1 MSIVS
6 IETAMH
12 HLRAD
17 ADDTVDVQ
25 HKLDAAQ
32 EIAEQFI
39 GRRIYATDA
48 GLDAAID
55 ANAIEMNALDSLRI
69 CALSGDVNSYAVKT
83 KLERIESQMYEKLMI
98 ARGIV
103 TNPGI
108 EVAIL
113 LILGTLYEHRE
124 DVVIGASIVR
134 LPQAAEHR
142 LQPYRRIMGL

>member
-32 EIAEQFI
+32 EMAEQFI
-39 GRRIYATDA
+39 GRRIYADYPA
-48 GLDAAID
+48 VLVAANTALAD
-55 ANAIEMNALDSLRI
+55 MEAMMVERQSVEGSALDPNLK
-69 CALSGDVNSYAVKT
+69 AMQLDQLSTQWYD
-83 KLERIESQMYEKLMI
+83 MLMM
-98 ARGIV
+98 ARGIA
-103 TNPGI
+103 TNKAI

-124 DVVIGASIVR
+124 DVVVGTSIVR

-142 LQPYRRIMGL
+142 LQPYRIMGL

>member
-39 GRRIYATDA
+39 GRRIYASDIE
-48 GLDAAID
+48 LDAAID
-55 ANAIEMNALDSLRI
+55 ASAVEMDALTSLRI
-69 CALSGDVNSYAVKT
+69 GALSGDTDSHVVKT

-98 ARGIV
+98 AHGIV

-113 LILGTLYEHRE
+113 LTLGTLYEHRE
-124 DVVIGASIVR
+124 DVVIGTSIVR

-142 LQPYRRIMGL
+142 LQPYRIMGL

>member
-6 IETAMH
+6 IETAIH

-17 ADDTVDVQ
+17 ADDSVDIQ
-25 HKLDAAQ
+25 HKLNAAQ

-39 GRRIYATDA
+39 GRRIYADDA
-48 GLDAAID
+48 ELDAAIN
-55 ANAIEMNALDSLRI
+55 ANAVEMDALVSLRVG
-69 CALSGDVNSYAVKT
+69 ALSGDVNSHVVKT

-103 TNPGI
+103 TNTAI
-108 EVAIL
+108 EIAIL

-124 DVVIGASIVR
+124 DVVVGTSIVK
-134 LPQAAEHR
+134 LPRGAEHH
-142 LQPYRRIMGL
+142 LQPYRIMGV

>member
-39 GRRIYATDA
+39 GRRIYASFPELLVA
-48 GLDAAID
+48 MNAAADSMPILMEEKESVKNSD
-55 ANAIEMNALDSLRI
+55 INAYIKAAKLEQMDSQWHETLMVTRGIATNKAIEI
-69 CALSGDVNSYAVKT
+69 
-83 KLERIESQMYEKLMI
+83 
-98 ARGIV
+98 
-103 TNPGI
+103 
-108 EVAIL
+108 AIL

-124 DVVIGASIVR
+124 DVVIGTSIVK

-142 LQPYRRIMGL
+142 LQPYRWMGL

>member
-6 IETAMH
+6 IDVALD

-17 ADDTVDVQ
+17 VDDIVDIQ
-25 HKLDAAQ
+25 HKLNGAQ
-32 EIAEQFI
+32 EMAEQFME
-39 GRRIYATDA
+39 RRIYASDID
-48 GLDAAID
+48 LDTAID
-55 ANAIEMNALDSLRI
+55 ASAIEMDALASLRI
-69 CALSGDVNSYAVKT
+69 GALSGDINSHVVKT
-83 KLERIESQMYEKLMI
+83 KLERIDSQMYEKLMI

-103 TNPGI
+103 INPAI

-124 DVVIGASIVR
+124 DVVIGTSIVR

-142 LQPYRRIMGL
+142 LQPYRIMGV

>member
-6 IETAMH
+6 IETALH

-32 EIAEQFI
+32 EIAEQFM
-39 GRRIYATDA
+39 GRRIYADFPA
-48 GLDAAID
+48 VLVAANTALVDMQVLMAEKQTILGGG
-55 ANAIEMNALDSLRI
+55 IEASLKELQLEQVDS
-69 CALSGDVNSYAVKT
+69 
-83 KLERIESQMYEKLMI
+83 QWYEMLMM
-98 ARGIV
+98 ARGIP
-103 TNPGI
+103 TNKAI

-113 LILGTLYEHRE
+113 LTLGTLYEHRE
-124 DVVIGASIVR
+124 DVVIGTSIVR

-142 LQPYRRIMGL
+142 LQPYRIMGL

>member
-6 IETAMH
+6 LETAMH

-17 ADDTVDVQ
+17 ADDMLDVQ

-39 GRRIYATDA
+39 GCRIYANYPDV
-48 GLDAAID
+48 LVAANT
-55 ANAIEMNALDSLRI
+55 AVSEMEILIKEKEGILLGDDGGILRETR
-69 CALSGDVNSYAVKT
+69 LEQVNSRLHLAT
-83 KLERIESQMYEKLMI
+83 MM
-98 ARGIV
+98 ARGIA
-103 TNPGI
+103 TNGAI

-124 DVVIGASIVR
+124 DVVVGTSIVK
-134 LPQAAEHR
+134 LPQGAEHR
-142 LQPYRRIMGL
+142 LQPYRIMGV

>member
-1 MSIVS
+1 IMSIVS
-6 IETAMH
+6 IETAIH

-17 ADDTVDVQ
+17 ADDSIDIQ
-25 HKLDAAQ
+25 HKLNGAQ
-32 EIAEQFI
+32 EMAEQYM
-39 GRRIYATDA
+39 GRRIYATDVE
-48 GLDAAID
+48 LDAAID

-69 CALSGDVNSYAVKT
+69 GALSGDVNSYTVKA
-83 KLERIESQMYEKLMI
+83 KLERIENQMYEKLMI

-124 DVVIGASIVR
+124 DVVIGTSIVR
-134 LPQAAEHR
+134 LPQAAE
-142 LQPYRRIMGL
+142 

>member
-32 EIAEQFI
+32 EMAEQFI
-39 GRRIYATDA
+39 GRRIYADYPA
-48 GLDAAID
+48 VLVAANTALAD
-55 ANAIEMNALDSLRI
+55 MEAMMVERQSVEGSALDPNLKTMQLDQ
-69 CALSGDVNSYAVKT
+69 LSTQWYD
-83 KLERIESQMYEKLMI
+83 MLMM
-98 ARGIV
+98 ARGIA
-103 TNPGI
+103 TNKAI

-124 DVVIGASIVR
+124 DVVVGTSIVR

-142 LQPYRRIMGL
+142 LQPYRIMGI

>member
-39 GRRIYATDA
+39 GRRIYADYPAVLVAANTALADME
-48 GLDAAID
+48 GLMAEKETILGSDID
-55 ANAIEMNALDSLRI
+55 ASLKELQLEQVDSQWYEM
-69 CALSGDVNSYAVKT
+69 
-83 KLERIESQMYEKLMI
+83 LMM
-98 ARGIV
+98 ARGIP
-103 TNPGI
+103 TNKAI
-108 EVAIL
+108 ETAIL
-113 LILGTLYEHRE
+113 LTLGTLYEHRE
-124 DVVIGASIVR
+124 DVVVSTSVVR

-142 LQPYRRIMGL
+142 LQPYRIMGV